1 MAQVLSSIQ
10 ALVFTI
16 AGIAMI
22 GGSVVWM
29 MTKIIG
35 EIVETIRNMRR
46 KK

>member
-1 MAQVLSSIQ
+1 MAQVLASIQ
-10 ALVFTI
+10 SLVFTI

-29 MTKIIG
+29 MTKIVG
-35 EIVETIRNMRR
+35 EIVELIRNMR